1 MALNLTEEIVFT
13 VNGLITYVDNK
24 PVQTEEE
31 TYTVFGEV
39 QPSSQENYAL
49 STGNVAVKKY
59 NVFIGLSEDIDT
71 LGKADKITFHGETWD
86 ILGYYK
92 KKIGAHEIYVGTKN
106 VSN

>member
-1 MALNLTEEIVFT
+1 MALNLTEEIVFKI
-13 VNGLITYVDNK
+13 NGSITYVDNI
-24 PVQTEEE
+24 PQQTEEE
-31 TYTVFGEV
+31 TYTILGEI

-71 LGKADKITFHGETWD
+71 LCKADSITFHGETWS

-92 KKIGAHEIYVGTKN
+92 KTIGAHEIYVGTKTIKN
-106 VSN
+106 